1 VIPELLVL
9 FTGMRFALVQV
20 KAGLSHI
27 LSRFEVA
34 HCKDTPLAIVFDTKS
49 FVLTMNEKIPLS
61 FKRIPI

>member
-1 VIPELLVL
+1 
-9 FTGMRFALVQV
+9 MRFGLMQT

-34 HCKDTPLAIVFDTKS
+34 PCKDTPLNVVYDRKS
-49 FVLTMNEKIPLS
+49 FVLSIDGEIPLS